1 MTTAQ
6 TPTTPAPD
14 DAGTESAVMIEE
26 PGADGEARAPR
37 TPHQAAGGAT
47 PQPRGSAHAAAHAEA
62 RELFR
67 RMADLDPR
75 DPARAQIR
83 DRLVRMHLPLVEHLA
98 RRFRNRGEPLDDLTQ
113 VATIGLIK
121 SVDRFDPQRGV
132 EFSTYATPTIIGEI
146 KRHFRDRAWSVRV
159 PRDVQA
165 LAVRLPKEQERLTAR
180 LGRTPTLAELAEA
193 LDVEPEQLV
202 EAVDARQ
209 AYRAISFSSAAPLA
223 EGEEDGDLLDQLGTE
238 DRGYERSEHR
248 MALRAGIATLDDRER
263 RVLLLRF
270 ARDLTQSEIASQL
283 GYSQMHI
290 SRILRGALDKLQE
303 FVGDGALAPTA

>member
-1 MTTAQ
+1 MLAN
-6 TPTTPAPD
+6 PA
-14 DAGTESAVMIEE
+14 
-26 PGADGEARAPR
+26 EARALLR
-37 TPHQAAGGAT
+37 QYHEAGDVT
-47 PQPRGSAHAAAHAEA
+47 A
-62 RELFR
+62 RE
-67 RMADLDPR
+67 A
-75 DPARAQIR
+75 
-83 DRLVRMHLPLVEHLA
+83 LVEAWLPSVRRIA
-98 RRFRNRGEPLDDLTQ
+98 RRFEGRGEPLEDLAQ
-113 VATIGLIK
+113 VGVVGLIK
-121 SVDRFDPQRGV
+121 AIDRFDLDRGV
-132 EFSTYATPTIIGEI
+132 EFSTYAMPTIIGEI

-165 LAVRLPKEQERLTAR
+165 LAVRLPKEQERLTGK

-223 EGEEDGDLLDQLGTE
+223 EGEEDGDLLDQLGSE